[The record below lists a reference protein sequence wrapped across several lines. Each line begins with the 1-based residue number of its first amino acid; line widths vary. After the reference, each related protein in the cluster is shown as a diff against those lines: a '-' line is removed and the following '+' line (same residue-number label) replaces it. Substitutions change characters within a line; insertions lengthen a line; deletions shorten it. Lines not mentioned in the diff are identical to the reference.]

1 MSGKK
6 IVKISLIISFLL
18 IVILF
23 IYLKFSKKTEIILQ
37 EPETQEEI
45 NYTSNIIKDVN
56 YTTKDIEGNE
66 YNITALEGEIDY
78 NNSNILFLTKVEA
91 FIKLKNDEI
100 ITIQSDYGKYNSDNF
115 DTIFSKNVIIEYLNN
130 KINGGYLDFSLK
142 RNSMIISKNITY
154 TNLNNTLEADVI
166 ELNIKTKDTKI
177 FMHEKEKKVI
187 IKSKNQNGNN

>member
-1 MSGKK
+1 MALALLF
-6 IVKISLIISFLL
+6 SLKLVIIFSASL

-23 IYLKFSKKTEIILQ
+23 IYSKFSKETEIILQ

-56 YTTKDIEGNE
+56 YTTKDIDGNE
-66 YNITALEGEIDY
+66 YSITALEGEIDY

-142 RNSMIISKNITY
+142 RNSMIISKNVTY

-166 ELNIKTKDTKI
+166 ELDIKTKDTKI
-177 FMHEKEKKVI
+177 FMYEENKKVN
-187 IKSKNQNGNN
+187 IKSKN

>member
-1 MSGKK
+1 MSGEK

-56 YTTKDIEGNE
+56 YTTKDIDGNE
-66 YNITALEGEIDY
+66 YSITALEGEIDY
-78 NNSNILFLTKVEA
+78 NNSNILFLTKVKA

-130 KINGGYLDFSLK
+130 KINGGYLDFSLE
-142 RNSMIISKNITY
+142 RNSMIISKNVAY

-177 FMHEKEKKVI
+177 FMHEKGKKVI
-187 IKSKNQNGNN
+187 IKNKN

>member
-6 IVKISLIISFLL
+6 IVKISLILFFLL
-18 IVILF
+18 IVIFF

-37 EPETQEEI
+37 ETETQEEM

-66 YNITALEGEIDY
+66 YSITALEGEIDY

-177 FMHEKEKKVI
+177 FMHEKGKKVI
-187 IKSKNQNGNN
+187 IKNKN

>member
-6 IVKISLIISFLL
+6 IVKISLIVSFLL

-66 YNITALEGEIDY
+66 YSITALEGEIDY

-115 DTIFSKNVIIEYLNN
+115 DTIFSKNVIIEYLDN
-130 KINGGYLDFSLK
+130 KINGGYLDFSLE
-142 RNSMIISKNITY
+142 RNSMIISKNVSY
-154 TNLNNTLEADVI
+154 TNLNNTLDADVI

-187 IKSKNQNGNN
+187 IKNKN

>member
-6 IVKISLIISFLL
+6 IVKISLILFFLL
-18 IVILF
+18 IVIFF

-37 EPETQEEI
+37 ETETQEEM

-56 YTTKDIEGNE
+56 YTTKGIEGNE
-66 YNITALEGEIDY
+66 YSITALEGEIDY
-78 NNSNILFLTKVEA
+78 NNSNILFLTKVKA
-91 FIKLKNDEI
+91 LIKLKNDEI

-177 FMHEKEKKVI
+177 FMHEKGKKVI
-187 IKSKNQNGNN
+187 IKNKN

>member
-1 MSGKK
+1 MSGEK
-6 IVKISLIISFLL
+6 IVKISLIISLLL

-66 YNITALEGEIDY
+66 YSITALEGEIDY

-166 ELNIKTKDTKI
+166 ELDIKTKDTKI
-177 FMHEKEKKVI
+177 FMHEKGKKVI
-187 IKSKNQNGNN
+187 IKNKN

>member
-56 YTTKDIEGNE
+56 YTTKDIDGNE
-66 YNITALEGEIDY
+66 YSITALEGEIDY

-130 KINGGYLDFSLK
+130 KINGGYLDFSLE
-142 RNSMIISKNITY
+142 RNSMIISKNVAY

-177 FMHEKEKKVI
+177 FMHEKGKKVI
-187 IKSKNQNGNN
+187 IKNKN

>member
-66 YNITALEGEIDY
+66 YSITALEGEIDY

-130 KINGGYLDFSLK
+130 KINGDYLDFSIK
-142 RNSMIISKNITY
+142 RNSMIISKNVTY
-154 TNLNNTLEADVI
+154 SNLNNTLEADVI

-187 IKSKNQNGNN
+187 IKSKN

>member
-18 IVILF
+18 FVILF

-37 EPETQEEI
+37 EPQTQEET

-56 YTTKDIEGNE
+56 YNTKDIEGNE

-78 NNSNILFLTKVEA
+78 NNPNILFLTKVEA
-91 FIKLKNDEI
+91 LIKLKNDEI

-115 DTIFSKNVIIEYLNN
+115 DTIFSKNVIIEYLYN
-130 KINGGYLDFSLK
+130 KINGGYLDFSLE
-142 RNSMIISKNITY
+142 RNSMIISKNVTY

-166 ELNIKTKDTKI
+166 ELNIKTKDTNI

-187 IKSKNQNGNN
+187 IKSKN

>member
-6 IVKISLIISFLL
+6 IVKISLIVSFLL
-18 IVILF
+18 FVILF

-37 EPETQEEI
+37 EPQTQEET

-66 YNITALEGEIDY
+66 YSITALEGEIDY

-91 FIKLKNDEI
+91 LIKLKNDGI

-130 KINGGYLDFSLK
+130 KINGDYLDFSIK
-142 RNSMIISKNITY
+142 RNSMIITKNVIYIDTE
-154 TNLNNTLEADVI
+154 NTLKTDVVEI
-166 ELNIKTKDTKI
+166 DLKTKKANFYMYDRNKKI
-177 FMHEKEKKVI
+177 NI
-187 IKSKNQNGNN
+187 INQKSNGNN

>member
-6 IVKISLIISFLL
+6 IVKISLILFFLL
-18 IVILF
+18 VVILF
-23 IYLKFSKKTEIILQ
+23 IYLKFYKKSEIILK

-56 YTTKDIEGNE
+56 YTTKGIEGNE
-66 YNITALEGEIDY
+66 YSISALVGEIDY
-78 NNSNILFLTKVEA
+78 NNSNILFLTKVKA
-91 FIKLKNDEI
+91 FIKLKNEEI

-115 DTIFSKNVIIEYLNN
+115 DTIFSKNVIIEYLDN
-130 KINGGYLDFSLK
+130 KINGGYLDFSLE
-142 RNSMIISKNITY
+142 RNSMIISKNVSY
-154 TNLNNTLEADVI
+154 TNLNNTLDADVI

-187 IKSKNQNGNN
+187 IKSKN

>member
-56 YTTKDIEGNE
+56 YTTKDIDGNE
-66 YNITALEGEIDY
+66 YSITALEGEIDY

-177 FMHEKEKKVI
+177 FMHEKEKKVT
-187 IKSKNQNGNN
+187 IKSKN

>member
-37 EPETQEEI
+37 EPVTQEEI

-66 YNITALEGEIDY
+66 YSITALEGEIDY

-100 ITIQSDYGKYNSDNF
+100 IISDYGKYNSDNF

-130 KINGGYLDFSLK
+130 KINGGYLDFSLE
-142 RNSMIISKNITY
+142 RNSMIISKNVTY

-187 IKSKNQNGNN
+187 IKTKN

>member
-1 MSGKK
+1 MSGEK

-56 YTTKDIEGNE
+56 YTTKDIDGNE
-66 YNITALEGEIDY
+66 YSITALEGEIDY

-166 ELNIKTKDTKI
+166 EIDIKTKDTKI
-177 FMHEKEKKVI
+177 FMHEKGKKVI
-187 IKSKNQNGNN
+187 IKNKN

>member
-56 YTTKDIEGNE
+56 YTTKDIDGNE
-66 YNITALEGEIDY
+66 YSITALEGEIDY
-78 NNSNILFLTKVEA
+78 NNSNILFLTKVKA

-177 FMHEKEKKVI
+177 FMHEKGKKVI
-187 IKSKNQNGNN
+187 IKNKN

>member
-66 YNITALEGEIDY
+66 YSITALEGEIDY

-130 KINGGYLDFSLK
+130 KINGGYLDFSLE
-142 RNSMIISKNITY
+142 RNSMIISKNVAY

-177 FMHEKEKKVI
+177 FMHEKGKKVI
-187 IKSKNQNGNN
+187 IKNKN

>member
-56 YTTKDIEGNE
+56 YTTKDIDGNE
-66 YNITALEGEIDY
+66 YSITALEGEIDY

-130 KINGGYLDFSLK
+130 KINGDYLDFSIK
-142 RNSMIISKNITY
+142 RNSMIISKNVTY
-154 TNLNNTLEADVI
+154 SNLNNTLEADVI

-177 FMHEKEKKVI
+177 FMHEKGKKVI
-187 IKSKNQNGNN
+187 IKNKN

>member
-6 IVKISLIISFLL
+6 IVKISLIVSFLL
-18 IVILF
+18 FVILF

-66 YNITALEGEIDY
+66 YSITALEGEIDY

-130 KINGGYLDFSLK
+130 KINGDYLDFSIK
-142 RNSMIISKNITY
+142 RNSMIISKNVTY
-154 TNLNNTLEADVI
+154 SNLNNTLEADVI

-177 FMHEKEKKVI
+177 FMHEKGKKVI
-187 IKSKNQNGNN
+187 IKNKN

>member
-1 MSGKK
+1 MQK
-6 IVKISLIISFLL
+6 
-18 IVILF
+18 
-23 IYLKFSKKTEIILQ
+23 
-37 EPETQEEI
+37 PETQEEI

-66 YNITALEGEIDY
+66 YTINAVEGEIDY

-91 FIKLKNDEI
+91 FIKLKNGEI
-100 ITIQSDYGKYNSDNF
+100 ITINSDYGKYNSDNF

-130 KINGGYLDFSLK
+130 KINGDYLDFSLK
-142 RNSMIISKNITY
+142 RNSMIISKNVTY

-177 FMHEKEKKVI
+177 FMHEREKKVI
-187 IKSKNQNGNN
+187 IKSKN

>member
-6 IVKISLIISFLL
+6 IVKISLIVSFLL

-66 YNITALEGEIDY
+66 YSITALEGEIDY

-130 KINGGYLDFSLK
+130 KINGDYLDFSIK
-142 RNSMIISKNITY
+142 RNSMIISKNVIY
-154 TNLNNTLEADVI
+154 SNLNNTLEADVI

-187 IKSKNQNGNN
+187 IKSKN

>member
-45 NYTSNIIKDVN
+45 NYSSNIIKDVN

-66 YNITALEGEIDY
+66 YSITALEGEIDY

-91 FIKLKNDEI
+91 FIKLKSGEI
-100 ITIQSDYGKYNSDNF
+100 ISIQSDYGKYNSDNF

-130 KINGGYLDFSLK
+130 KINGGYLDFSLE
-142 RNSMIISKNITY
+142 RNSMIISKNVAY

-177 FMHEKEKKVI
+177 FMHEKGKKVI
-187 IKSKNQNGNN
+187 IKNKN

>member
-6 IVKISLIISFLL
+6 IVKISLILFFLL

-23 IYLKFSKKTEIILQ
+23 VYLKFSKKNEIILQ
-37 EPETQEEI
+37 DPETQEEI
-45 NYTSNIIKDVN
+45 NYTSNIIKDIN
-56 YTTKDIEGNE
+56 YVTKDINGNE
-66 YNITALEGEIDY
+66 YIITALEGEIDY

-130 KINGGYLDFSLK
+130 KINGDYLDFSIK
-142 RNSMIISKNITY
+142 RNSMIISKNVTY
-154 TNLNNTLEADVI
+154 SNLNNTLEADVI

-187 IKSKNQNGNN
+187 IKSKN

>member
-6 IVKISLIISFLL
+6 IVKISLILFFLL
-18 IVILF
+18 FIILF
-23 IYLKFSKKTEIILQ
+23 IYLKFSKKSEIILQ

-56 YTTKDIEGNE
+56 YTTKDIDGNE
-66 YNITALEGEIDY
+66 YSITAVEGEIDY

-100 ITIQSDYGKYNSDNF
+100 ITIHSDYGKYNSDNF

-177 FMHEKEKKVI
+177 FMHEKEKKVT
-187 IKSKNQNGNN
+187 IKSKN

>member
-1 MSGKK
+1 MSGEK

-56 YTTKDIEGNE
+56 YTTKDIDGNE
-66 YNITALEGEIDY
+66 YSITALEGEIDY
-78 NNSNILFLTKVEA
+78 NNSNILFLTKVKA

-166 ELNIKTKDTKI
+166 ELDIKTKDTKI
-177 FMHEKEKKVI
+177 FMHEKGKKVI
-187 IKSKNQNGNN
+187 IKNKK

>member
-1 MSGKK
+1 MLGKK

-115 DTIFSKNVIIEYLNN
+115 DTIFSKNVIIEYLYN
-130 KINGGYLDFSLK
+130 KINGGYLDFSLE
-142 RNSMIISKNITY
+142 RNSMIISKNVTY

-177 FMHEKEKKVI
+177 FMQEKEKKVI
-187 IKSKNQNGNN
+187 IKSKN

>member
-37 EPETQEEI
+37 EPQTQEET

-56 YTTKDIEGNE
+56 YITKDIEGNE
-66 YNITALEGEIDY
+66 YSITALEGEIDY

-91 FIKLKNDEI
+91 SIKLKSGEI
-100 ITIQSDYGKYNSDNF
+100 ISIQSDYGKYNSDNF

-142 RNSMIISKNITY
+142 RNSMIISKNVAY

-177 FMHEKEKKVI
+177 FMHEKGKKVI
-187 IKSKNQNGNN
+187 IKNKN

>member
-1 MSGKK
+1 MSGEK

-56 YTTKDIEGNE
+56 YTTKDIDGNE
-66 YNITALEGEIDY
+66 YSITALEGEIDY

-130 KINGGYLDFSLK
+130 KINGDYLDFSIK
-142 RNSMIISKNITY
+142 RNSMIISKNVTY
-154 TNLNNTLEADVI
+154 SNLNNTLEADVI

-177 FMHEKEKKVI
+177 FMHEKGKKVI
-187 IKSKNQNGNN
+187 IKNKN

>member
-66 YNITALEGEIDY
+66 YSITALEGEIDY

-130 KINGGYLDFSLK
+130 KINGDYLDFSLK
-142 RNSMIISKNITY
+142 RNSMIISKNIVY
-154 TNLNNTLEADVI
+154 TNLKNILKADVI
-166 ELNIKTKDTKI
+166 EIDLKTKDTKI
-177 FMHEKEKKVI
+177 YMYENNKKVKI
-187 IKSKNQNGNN
+187 QNKN

>member
-1 MSGKK
+1 MSGRK
-6 IVKISLIISFLL
+6 IVKISLIITFFLIL
-18 IVILF
+18 IFF
-23 IYLKFSKKTEIILQ
+23 IYLKVSKKTEITPQ

-66 YNITALEGEIDY
+66 YSITALEGEIDY

-166 ELNIKTKDTKI
+166 ELDIKTKDTKI
-177 FMHEKEKKVI
+177 FMHEKGKKVI
-187 IKSKNQNGNN
+187 IKNKN

>member
-66 YNITALEGEIDY
+66 YSITALEGEIDY

-130 KINGGYLDFSLK
+130 KINGDYLDFSLK
-142 RNSMIISKNITY
+142 RNSMIISKNVTY

-187 IKSKNQNGNN
+187 IKSKN

>member
-1 MSGKK
+1 MSGEK

-56 YTTKDIEGNE
+56 YTTKDIDGNE
-66 YNITALEGEIDY
+66 YSITALEGEIDY
-78 NNSNILFLTKVEA
+78 NNSNILFLTKVKA

-166 ELNIKTKDTKI
+166 EIDIKTKDTKI
-177 FMHEKEKKVI
+177 FMHEKGKKVI
-187 IKSKNQNGNN
+187 IKNKN

>member
-6 IVKISLIISFLL
+6 IVKISLIVSFLL

-23 IYLKFSKKTEIILQ
+23 IYLKISKKTEIILQ

-66 YNITALEGEIDY
+66 YSITALEGEIDY

-130 KINGGYLDFSLK
+130 KINGGYLDFSLE
-142 RNSMIISKNITY
+142 RNSMIISKNVSY
-154 TNLNNTLEADVI
+154 TNLNNTLDADVI

-187 IKSKNQNGNN
+187 IKSKN

>member
-6 IVKISLIISFLL
+6 IVKISLILFFLL
-18 IVILF
+18 FIILF
-23 IYLKFSKKTEIILQ
+23 IYLKFSKKSEIILQ

-66 YNITALEGEIDY
+66 YSITALEGEIDY

-91 FIKLKNDEI
+91 FIKLKSEEI

-130 KINGGYLDFSLK
+130 KINGDYLDFSLK
-142 RNSMIISKNITY
+142 RNSMIISKDVTY

-187 IKSKNQNGNN
+187 IKSKN

>member
-6 IVKISLIISFLL
+6 IVKISLILFFLL
-18 IVILF
+18 FIILF
-23 IYLKFSKKTEIILQ
+23 IYLKFSKKSEIILQ

-56 YTTKDIEGNE
+56 YTTKDIDGNE
-66 YNITALEGEIDY
+66 YSITAVEGEIDY

-100 ITIQSDYGKYNSDNF
+100 ITIHSDYGKYNSDNF

-130 KINGGYLDFSLK
+130 KINGDYLDFSLK
-142 RNSMIISKNITY
+142 RNSMIISKNVTY

-166 ELNIKTKDTKI
+166 ELDIKTKDTKI

-187 IKSKNQNGNN
+187 IKSKN

>member
-6 IVKISLIISFLL
+6 IVKISLIIIFFL

-37 EPETQEEI
+37 EPETQELK

-66 YNITALEGEIDY
+66 YSITALEGEIDY

-130 KINGGYLDFSLK
+130 KINGGYLDFSLQ
-142 RNSMIISKNITY
+142 RNSMIISKNVTY

-187 IKSKNQNGNN
+187 IKSKN

>member
-1 MSGKK
+1 MLGKK

-23 IYLKFSKKTEIILQ
+23 IYLKFNKKTEIILQ

-130 KINGGYLDFSLK
+130 KINGGYLDFSLE
-142 RNSMIISKNITY
+142 RNSMIISKNVTY
-154 TNLNNTLEADVI
+154 TNLNNALEADVI
-166 ELNIKTKDTKI
+166 EINIKTKDTKI

-187 IKSKNQNGNN
+187 IKSKN

>member
-6 IVKISLIISFLL
+6 IVQISLIISFLL

-23 IYLKFSKKTEIILQ
+23 IYLKYSKKNEIILQ

-66 YNITALEGEIDY
+66 YSITALEGEIDY

-130 KINGGYLDFSLK
+130 KINGDYLDFSIK
-142 RNSMIISKNITY
+142 RNSMIISKNVTY
-154 TNLNNTLEADVI
+154 SNLNNTLEADVI

-187 IKSKNQNGNN
+187 IKSKN